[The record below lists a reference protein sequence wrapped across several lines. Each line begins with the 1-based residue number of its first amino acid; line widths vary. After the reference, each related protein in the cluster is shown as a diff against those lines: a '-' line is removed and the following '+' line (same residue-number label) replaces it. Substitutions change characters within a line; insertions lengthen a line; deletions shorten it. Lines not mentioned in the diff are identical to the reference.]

1 MELLGMRGPR
11 GTGRQE
17 RKKCDKVVLIKVVLA
32 SPRRDD
38 LGSPWAGEKVKQEG
52 RRQVCDER
60 LL

>member
-1 MELLGMRGPR
+1 MRGPR